1 MRYLYLNSVTVELFD
16 RLGIR
21 KIHKNEPIILYKSL
35 HNTDDTLHAGS
46 KYFHFRTTTE
56 RIVFSG
62 YPPVPPMPQ
71 GIGLPTIKESS
82 TAPSSNLSTPRSE
95 IWGRPV
101 MNAKESFPLMS
112 KILES
117 HSWRDA
123 MIACGTASMRGFRAQ
138 MEDGSAVLLSL
149 TPTTSNKYRFCGV
162 FDGHASS
169 KKAATYLEEH
179 LPRKIGEQQQNRW
192 MSRKGIENACSQ
204 VDKEILR
211 SNFSDAGSTAV
222 FCVLHNSNTLSGSVR
237 VSIGS
242 VGDSQAMIM
251 HSDFSKPP
259 SVPLEHEIHRPHL
272 MESEKDR
279 IRKAGGFVAN
289 NRVDGELAVS
299 RAFGD
304 SRFKR
309 DISRTMNEQKVIAV
323 PAVADNMSLLRG
335 DILLLACD
343 GLFDVMTPNVI
354 DTFIRGTLLSEL
366 VRQRNE
372 DKSLWNIS
380 ETLSE
385 VAGKLLDEAI
395 LRGSR
400 DNMTVM
406 LIHPVAT
413 PPLSSLI
420 SWSDKFSKR
429 YIPPIIFDTSN
440 SVCGFNTMVKD
451 ELSVLRLD
459 EELTLSQC
467 ERIPVRDSK
476 GIPYGLSR
484 SQMNSFLGNAL
495 TQQWDNRS
503 SWVYLGEFEIPDP
516 KFIFTGGRR
525 RSSLVPSGTSGAW
538 GKFVN
543 WLVMKIACGGTT
555 RDVENKKQVVS
566 MRMSS
571 AIVSRVSSVR
581 RTTGDSTTNP
591 NSFDEALFL
600 VSSTSDLGGTES
612 RQTSADEDTN

>member
-1 MRYLYLNSVTVELFD
+1 LGVPGAKDFPSVT
-16 RLGIR
+16 
-21 KIHKNEPIILYKSL
+21 
-35 HNTDDTLHAGS
+35 
-46 KYFHFRTTTE
+46 
-56 RIVFSG
+56 
-62 YPPVPPMPQ
+62 
-71 GIGLPTIKESS
+71 
-82 TAPSSNLSTPRSE
+82 SSNVSTPRSE

-101 MNAKESFPLMS
+101 QNAKESFPLMS

-117 HSWRDA
+117 HAWRDA
-123 MIACGTASMRGFRAQ
+123 MIACGTASMRGFRNQ

-149 TPTTSNKYRFCGV
+149 NQSTSNKYRFCGV

-179 LPRKIGEQQQNRW
+179 LPRKIGEQKQKQW
-192 MSRKGIENACSQ
+192 MSRSGLENACTQ

-222 FCVLHNSNTLSGSVR
+222 FCVLQNSHTSSGSIR

-259 SVPLEHEIHRPHL
+259 SVPLEQDIHRPHL

-309 DISRTMNEQKVIAV
+309 DISRKLNEQKVIAL
-323 PAVADNMSLLRG
+323 PAVADNLHLHRG

-366 VRQRNE
+366 VRKQKD
-372 DKSLWNIS
+372 DKSLWSIS

-406 LIHPVAT
+406 LIHAVGTFP
-413 PPLSSLI
+413 SSSRTM

-429 YIPPIIFDTSN
+429 YIPPIVFETSA
-440 SVCGFNTMVKD
+440 VCGFNTMVKD
-451 ELSVLRLD
+451 ELSILRLD

-467 ERIPVRDSK
+467 ERISVGDAK

-484 SQMNSFLGNAL
+484 SQMNSFLGTAL
-495 TQQWDNRS
+495 AKQWDNRS
-503 SWVYLGEFEIPDP
+503 SWVFLGEFEIPDP
-516 KFIFTGGRR
+516 KYIFTGRR
-525 RSSLVPSGTSGAW
+525 RASLVPAGTSGVW
-538 GKFVN
+538 DKFVH
-543 WLVMKIACGGTT
+543 WLATKMSCGVSKET
-555 RDVENKKQVVS
+555 ESKKPQIVS
-566 MRMSS
+566 QSARMSTS
-571 AIVSRVSSVR
+571 IAIFSRVSSVR
-581 RTTGDSTTNP
+581 RTTENSTTNM
-591 NSFDEALFL
+591 NSFDDDALFM
-600 VSSTSDLGGTES
+600 VSSTSDIGATQDS
-612 RQTSADEDTN
+612 RQTSADENMN